1 MQGKTHIGIGLA
13 AGATA
18 AIAGTGPEGATAWAA
33 LAFGAVAPDLDGRES
48 LASTP
53 SAWLPRFIP
62 FTRLLD
68 KLVGL
73 VMRIPANIFGHRNT
87 LHYPIIAGAIIFFG
101 AGAGWDWLLWLGIG
115 YASHIVAD
123 FMTKM
128 GIPIFGPLS
137 SRNYGLWPRF
147 LRITTG
153 GFREAIVAFLAWAW
167 AALGVLVSI
176 TGYAGGS

>member
-18 AIAGTGPEGATAWAA
+18 AIAGSGPEEAISWAA

-53 SAWLPRFIP
+53 SAWLPRFVP
-62 FTRLLD
+62 FPRLLD

-87 LHYPIIAGAIIFFG
+87 LHYPLIAGAIIAFG
-101 AGAGWDWLLWLGIG
+101 ASLGWDWLLWLGIG
-115 YASHIVAD
+115 YASHIAAD
-123 FMTKM
+123 FLTKM

-153 GFREAIVAFLAWAW
+153 GFREGIIAFLAWGWSAFGL
-167 AALGVLVSI
+167 AVRVLG
-176 TGYAGGS
+176 G